1 MLPTVLPLNCAFL
14 ARSERERGVRM
25 FYSGAKRWK
34 PMVLCCWVAHS
45 QEAGLSLG
53 RDLMYSLFRSWN
65 DILTTPPPLFLSVSS
80 DFDCT
85 EPLGMETGEIHS
97 DQITA
102 SSQYNPSWSPE
113 RSRLNNPENGWTPAE
128 DSNKEWI
135 QVVHDS
141 HAYTVDSSL
150 LWMSNGGGICPW
162 QRIDTAV
169 IFWRIEKKSL
179 QKKSLKLWNS
189 PTLLWF
195 LSLAEF
201 NFSSNRQPCRCICHW
216 LAAVYWRP
224 TATSVEFCPLV
235 NSHGMLKPKCTGL
248 LPANRCL

>member
-65 DILTTPPPLFLSVSS
+65 DILTTPPPLFLSVLSS

-85 EPLGMETGEIHS
+85 EPLGMEAGEIHF

-150 LWMSNGGGICPW
+150 LWMSNGRGICPW

-169 IFWRIEKKSL
+169 IFLKNREAESTEEKFET
-179 QKKSLKLWNS
+179 LKLPHS
-189 PTLLWF
+189 F
-195 LSLAEF
+195 MIFE
-201 NFSSNRQPCRCICHW
+201 SSWI
-216 LAAVYWRP
+216 
-224 TATSVEFCPLV
+224 
-235 NSHGMLKPKCTGL
+235 
-248 LPANRCL
+248 